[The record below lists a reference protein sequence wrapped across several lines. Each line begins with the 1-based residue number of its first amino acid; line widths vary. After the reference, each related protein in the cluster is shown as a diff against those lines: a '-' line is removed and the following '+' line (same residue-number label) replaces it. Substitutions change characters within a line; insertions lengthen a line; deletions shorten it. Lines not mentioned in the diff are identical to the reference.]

1 MADCAL
7 LKLFVHAET
16 HQDVMGSRRTQ
27 VVAISINHQS
37 ITIIATGMPLL
48 QTSDQDYY
56 EREWDT
62 MNFHH
67 KKRPIHTPSFYQ
79 KNGIGNMS
87 FITEYS
93 LPQITI
99 KKRIHSSK

>member
-48 QTSDQDYY
+48 QTSDQDNY

-67 KKRPIHTPSFYQ
+67 KKKTHPHSILLS
-79 KNGIGNMS
+79 
-87 FITEYS
+87 
-93 LPQITI
+93 
-99 KKRIHSSK
+99 KKRNREHVFHN